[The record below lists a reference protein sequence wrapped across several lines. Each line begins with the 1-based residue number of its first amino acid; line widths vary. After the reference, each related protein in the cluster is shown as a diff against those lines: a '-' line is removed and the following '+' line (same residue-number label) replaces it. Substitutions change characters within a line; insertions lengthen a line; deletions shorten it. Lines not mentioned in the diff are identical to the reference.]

1 MHACGKITLF
11 FCAGAIMVALHKTE
25 ISDMRG
31 IGRQMPFTMAAFLIG
46 SLSIIGVPPLGG
58 SWSKWY
64 IALGSADTGH
74 LILVGVL
81 MLSSLLNIAYLIP
94 IPARAF
100 FSPAPQNDENH
111 HGEGIHEAP
120 LLCLLPLCLTALG
133 CVVLFFFADPIYQ
146 LLVPIAQP

>member
-1 MHACGKITLF
+1 
-11 FCAGAIMVALHKTE
+11 
-25 ISDMRG
+25 
-31 IGRQMPFTMAAFLIG
+31 
-46 SLSIIGVPPLGG
+46 
-58 SWSKWY
+58 
-64 IALGSADTGH
+64 
-74 LILVGVL
+74 LVGVL